1 MNTSRP
7 LAPLTCAFT
16 CPKLEGDERRAA
28 CLVCLVCDTRSSS
41 DLVCRVVAPAV
52 RQHTLSS
59 AASLAAAPSLQV
71 GVRIPSHVGS
81 IGSCFTQNKVSVVP
95 IHVAIHA

>member
-1 MNTSRP
+1 VP
-7 LAPLTCAFT
+7 
-16 CPKLEGDERRAA
+16 
-28 CLVCLVCDTRSSS
+28 CDTRSSS

-52 RQHTLSS
+52 RQHKLSS
-59 AASLAAAPSLQV
+59 AASPAAATSLQV

-95 IHVAIHA
+95 IHVAIHV